1 MHKNPL
7 FTLYVTTVVGNA
19 GIESLGNGH
28 LTTLVTR
35 IAVMMGTVST
45 KLRQ

>member
-1 MHKNPL
+1 MKGS
-7 FTLYVTTVVGNA
+7 VGNA